1 MFIAL
6 VMLSNHL
13 WISKG
18 YLSRASHFLYSC
30 HDTHRKWW
38 HLHIC
43 LGPKK
48 EAVWTWGDWPGS
60 CFPLLIPL
68 PTTIHAFMAHQCR
81 SLPRYVTKTLIHVFF
96 FFSFSII
103 CPHSNFELRYVQTV
117 IASDFHLCNLGKL
130 TSECFHR
137 PDNLLRTNDVSFSL
151 GVTWP
156 SWAGQLYLSP
166 LLYLLFLYYE
176 FLGASNCV
184 SLFLQ
189 YLTVHKTW

>member
-38 HLHIC
+38 HRHIC

-81 SLPRYVTKTLIHVFF
+81 SLPRDGTKTLIHGFF
-96 FFSFSII
+96 FFFFNNLSSLKFWAQI
-103 CPHSNFELRYVQTV
+103 CTNIV

-137 PDNLLRTNDVSFSL
+137 PDNLLRTNDVSSSL
-151 GVTWP
+151 GVMWP

-184 SLFLQ
+184 SLFPQ
-189 YLTVHKTW
+189 YLTVHNTW